1 MNLEVIAHLI
11 YPPVISLMSSKEK
24 LKCRK
29 MPLVLLF
36 FTPINNR
43 EYEDCAHH
51 LLLLFRN
58 PFRNEADLKVGVP
71 PSHIN
76 KIVEPDKINIK
87 RNRAMLNHFVKLLIK
102 HYYTTINQH

>member
-11 YPPVISLMSSKEK
+11 CPLVITLMSSKEK
-24 LKCRK
+24 LICKK
-29 MPLVLLF
+29 VPLVLLF

-43 EYEDCAHH
+43 EYEDYGHH
-51 LLLLFRN
+51 LLLLFY

-71 PSHIN
+71 PSQTN
-76 KIVEPDKINIK
+76 KIVEPDKKDIK
-87 RNRAMLNHFVKLLIK
+87 RNRAMLNHLVKLLIK